1 MDTLGEQLA
10 ISKKELTERYKSEGI
25 PQPKLKTMDEVSV

>member
-1 MDTLGEQLA
+1 MVALVEQLA
-10 ISKKELTERYKSEGI
+10 ESKKELTERFKTEVL